1 MTNCILI
8 ELSFNLDT
16 LSSAHVKYSQ
26 HITDSVIQKSAEISS
41 LIVTNDMELSSA
53 FFDSRCLKI
62 LDKVAPSKIRKDS
75 IVKSSPWITK
85 SICSFFGFALR
96 LSTCGKTTKCPI
108 YNRKREC
115 QGSI

>member
-41 LIVTNDMELSSA
+41 LIVTHDMELSSA
-53 FFDSRCLKI
+53 SFDSRCLKI
-62 LDKVAPSKIRKDS
+62 LDKVAPPQIRKDS
-75 IVKSSPWITK
+75 IAKSSPWITK
-85 SICSFFGFALR
+85 SICSFSWLC
-96 LSTCGKTTKCPI
+96 LKTEYLWENHKMS
-108 YNRKREC
+108 YL
-115 QGSI
+115 Q